1 MSRLK
6 VLWLASWYPNPVT
19 PYNGDFI
26 QRHARAAA
34 MYHDIHVIHVWP
46 DYSGHLTEKKEIIHR
61 SEGLI
66 EEIIIYP
73 AKTGFWGRLM
83 SHQRMLGIYRAAIKR
98 YYKTNGLPDLFHVQ
112 VPIKAGMAGLWMKKH
127 TKLPMVV
134 TEHWGIYNDIAED
147 NIHTRS
153 RAFKYFTQQV
163 FVKADACIAPSRYLA
178 EGVNA
183 MVAEKP
189 FTIVPNV
196 VDTKLFYYK
205 PKSRSPKFRF
215 LHVSNMVPLK
225 NAEGILRAFSHLM
238 EQGQSAELVMVGDT
252 DPAIREYAA
261 SLDLGTDQVRFTG
274 EIPYAAVAGEMQSA
288 DCLLLNSNIENS
300 PCVIGEARC
309 SGLPVIATCVG
320 GVPELVDMSCG
331 ILIEP
336 KDDKALSAAMRTIME
351 RSGEY
356 NRAAIAETG
365 SGIFSMEVVGEK
377 ISKVYTGLQ

>member
-34 MYHDIHVIHVWP
+34 MFHDIHVIHVWP
-46 DYSGHLTEKKEIIHR
+46 DYSGHLTVKKEIIHR
-61 SEGLI
+61 SEGLT

-83 SHQRMLGIYRAAIKR
+83 SHQKMLGLYRAAIKR

-112 VPIKAGMAGLWMKKH
+112 VPIKAGIAGLWMKKH

-147 NIHTRS
+147 NLYTRS
-153 RAFKYFTQQV
+153 KAFKYFTQQV
-163 FVKADACIAPSRYLA
+163 FAKADACIAPSRYLA
-178 EGVNA
+178 DGVNA
-183 MVAEKP
+183 MVTEKT
-189 FTIVPNV
+189 FTVIPNV
-196 VDTKLFYYK
+196 VDTKLFFYK
-205 PKSRSPKFRF
+205 PKSKTSKFRF

-225 NAEGILRAFSHLM
+225 NAEGILRAFRQLLD
-238 EQGQSAELVMVGDT
+238 QGQTAELVMVGDT
-252 DPAIREYAA
+252 NPAIREYAA
-261 SLDLGTDQVRFTG
+261 SLDLDTKQVRFTG
-274 EIPYAAVAGEMQSA
+274 EIPYSSVANEMQEA
-288 DCLLLNSNIENS
+288 DCLLLYSNIENS

-309 SGLPVIATCVG
+309 CGLPVIATSVG
-320 GVPELVDMSCG
+320 GVPELVDVSCG

-336 KDDKALSAAMRTIME
+336 KDDPALTLAMQTIME
-351 RSGEY
+351 RTGEF
-356 NRAAIAETG
+356 NRQAIAETG
-365 SGIFSMEVVGEK
+365 SSVFSMEVVGEK
-377 ISKVYTGLQ
+377 IGMVYNG